1 MNTEYDHLF
10 RETCQ
15 NLDLPWVKVK
25 AFAGTLS
32 GMNPEFRENDFHGP
46 RVGLLAVPER
56 DAISHGV
63 LPGDLVK
70 PEKNILAGVELLREA
85 IDHFWE
91 IGNDPE
97 RFFAGC
103 HHYLRDWIRKQDDW
117 KDDYWHWY
125 ERVKRLASMEN
136 AREIVNDGIS

>member
-25 AFAGTLS
+25 TFAAVLS
-32 GMNPEFRENDFHGP
+32 GLNPEFRETDFYGP
-46 RVGLLAVPER
+46 RVGVMAVPER
-56 DAISHGV
+56 EALQHGV

-85 IDHFWE
+85 FDHFWE
-91 IGNDPE
+91 IGDATE

-103 HHYLRDWIRKQDDW
+103 HYYLKDWLRKQDTW
-117 KDDYWHWY
+117 KDDYRRWH
-125 ERVKRLASMEN
+125 ERFKRAAQMEN
-136 AREIVNDGIS
+136 ADVGVS